1 MVCKLMV
8 VLIGGEKGGTGKTT
22 MATNLAALRARNGRD
37 VLLVDTDKQGS
48 ASDWAAVREDVD
60 GASHIPCVQVFGEQ
74 VASQVGDLASRYD
87 DVVVDAGGRDS
98 VELRSAMV
106 VADQLFVPV
115 QASQFD
121 VWTLERME
129 ELLGQVGAINPDLNA
144 EIFINRASPH
154 PQVNEAE
161 EAEEIFEELQHLSFS
176 GIVIHNRI
184 AFRRAVSEG
193 VAVTEGSSL
202 DPKACREAC
211 SLYDVVFDQTKP
223 NHAEETQSRHE

>member
-1 MVCKLMV
+1 M
-8 VLIGGEKGGTGKTT
+8 LIGGEKGGTGKTT

-48 ASDWAAVREDVD
+48 ASDWAAVREDVS
-60 GASHIPCVQVFGEQ
+60 GAPRIPCVQVFGEQ
-74 VASQVGDLASRYD
+74 VASQVGDLAGRYD

-106 VADQLFVPV
+106 AAGRLFVPV

-129 ELLGQVGAINPDLNA
+129 ELLGQVGTINPDLDA
-144 EIFINRASPH
+144 QIFVNRASPH
-154 PQVNEAE
+154 PQVREAE
-161 EAEEIFEELQHLSFS
+161 EAEEIFEELEHLSFS
-176 GIVIHNRI
+176 GVVIHDRI

-193 VAVTEGSSL
+193 IAVTEGSSL
-202 DPKACREAC
+202 DPKACREVR
-211 SLYDVVFDQTKP
+211 SLYDVVFNQTEP
-223 NHAEETQSRHE
+223 SHAQKTQSRHE